1 MMYFNIATF
10 RQFIGMGFS
19 TLFFLFSLSLTGL
32 TLQEIWHGLS
42 GSENLIGAFI
52 KAINIAV
59 IALAIFELGLVVNKE
74 YGEAEDDHI
83 VIVLRRTVPRFV
95 SIVCIALVL
104 EGLLLVIKYSQLEL
118 AGNLYY
124 PVAIIIAASLLL
136 ISLGV
141 FLRFSNYS
149 EQEACED
156 TNQESKNPLTHAP
169 NHSPQGKVLQ
179 EI

>member
-1 MMYFNIATF
+1 MMYFNISTF
-10 RQFIGMGFS
+10 RQFIGVGFS
-19 TLFFLFSLSLTGL
+19 TIFFLFSLSLAGL
-32 TLQEIWHGLS
+32 TLQEIWHGLL
-42 GSENLIGAFI
+42 GSENLIGAFV

-59 IALAIFELGLVVNKE
+59 IALATFELGLVVNKE

-83 VIVLRRTVPRFV
+83 MIVLRRTVPRFV

-136 ISLGV
+136 IALGV
-141 FLRFSNYS
+141 FLRFSNS
-149 EQEACED
+149 EQEAYVQVSR
-156 TNQESKNPLTHAP
+156 QESSQSTPAP
-169 NHSPQGKVLQ
+169 ILSATDKELQ
-179 EI
+179 RT